1 MGASTAQEMR
11 ATYRGAMARFTT
23 GVTIVTTKTPNGP
36 AGMTAS
42 AVASVSLDPLLL
54 LVCVGNTLATRDAIS
69 RSGVFAVSVLSRG
82 QERHALQFAS
92 RCDDKFAGVGLR
104 TDHDLPVVDGSVAH
118 FACNVNEEIA
128 GETTRSSS
136 ARWSAA
142 VTPST
147 RTPSCTSAEDS
158 AASATP
164 VPMRSWRST
173 GSSLHRCSRTPPR
186 RPGQYRASP

>member
-23 GVTIVTTKTPNGP
+23 GVTIVTTMTPNGP

-69 RSGVFAVSVLSRG
+69 GSGVFAVSVLSRG

-128 GETTRSSS
+128 GGDHTIFIGEVVSCGYSVDPDPLVYFGGRFGSLCD
-136 ARWSAA
+136 
-142 VTPST
+142 P
-147 RTPSCTSAEDS
+147 RTHAQLAYDWQL
-158 AASATP
+158 A
-164 VPMRSWRST
+164 
-173 GSSLHRCSRTPPR
+173 SSL
-186 RPGQYRASP
+186 